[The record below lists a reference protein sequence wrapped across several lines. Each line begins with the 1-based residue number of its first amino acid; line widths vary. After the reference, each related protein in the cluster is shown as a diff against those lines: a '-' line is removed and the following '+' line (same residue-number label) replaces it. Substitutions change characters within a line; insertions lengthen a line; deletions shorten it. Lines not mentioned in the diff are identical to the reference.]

1 MTLFSKEAAA
11 HSFPPHGK
19 CLSDFIQRP
28 LPRGCDHLCGS
39 LFRILRGE
47 IFMAV
52 FRPFYAVRPTEELA
66 EKVAALPYDV
76 MSSEEAYEIAKD
88 NPYSFLHV
96 DKAEIDLPKGTDL
109 YAPAVYQKAAENLH
123 QMMADGVLLKDEAP
137 SYFIYR
143 QVMGDH
149 AQAGIVG
156 CASID
161 DYLNS
166 VIKKH
171 ELTVAAKEAD
181 RIRHVDT
188 CNANTG
194 PIFLTFRESHDLESL
209 MERVIKEEKPVYD
222 FKADDGIRHTVWRI
236 SDSEQLKAIEDGFF
250 DVPCLYIADGHHR
263 AASAVKVGLKRRDE
277 HPDYTGNEE
286 FNYFLAVAFPA
297 KELKIWDYNR
307 VVHDLNGLS
316 EEDFL
321 EKIEDYF
328 EVEAYPHRIG
338 KTEEELSEIK
348 PSQRHTFAM
357 YLRGTWYTLRAKEKA
372 WDPKDAVSTLDVS
385 ILQNHLLAPVLGIGD
400 PRTDS
405 RISFVGG
412 IRGLSE
418 LVKMVDEGDAVAF
431 ALYPTSIEELMQ
443 IADEGKIMPPKSTWF
458 EPKLRSGLFIH
469 ELS

>member
-1 MTLFSKEAAA
+1 MLFPQSGAA
-11 HSFPPHGK
+11 SY
-19 CLSDFIQRP
+19 
-28 LPRGCDHLCGS
+28 
-39 LFRILRGE
+39 LFRR

-52 FRPFYAVRPTEELA
+52 FRPFRAVRPTQELA
-66 EKVAALPYDV
+66 SKVAALPYDV
-76 MSSEEAYEIAKD
+76 MSSEEAYEMAKD

-96 DKAEIDLPKGTDL
+96 DKAEIDLPEEIDQYDQK
-109 YAPAVYQKAAENLH
+109 VYDKAAENL
-123 QMMADGVLLKDEAP
+123 QNMIQKGVFVRDSAP

-143 QVMGDH
+143 QIMGNH

-194 PIFLTFRESHDLESL
+194 PIFLTFRENETLEAL
-209 MERVIKEEKPVYD
+209 MKRVMDQEAPLYD
-222 FKADDGIRHTVWRI
+222 FTSEDEIRHTVWKI
-236 SDSEQLKAIEDGFF
+236 SDSKDLKSIEAGFGE
-250 DVPCLYIADGHHR
+250 VPCLYIADGHHR
-263 AASAVKVGLKRRDE
+263 AASAVKVGLKRREE
-277 HPDYTGNEE
+277 HPDYTGAEE
-286 FNYFLAVAFPA
+286 FNYFLAVAFPSS
-297 KELKIWDYNR
+297 ELKIWDYNR
-307 VVHDLNGLS
+307 VVKDLNGLS
-316 EEDFL
+316 DEEFL
-321 EKIEDYF
+321 KETEEYF
-328 EVEAYPHRIG
+328 EVQKVTSQPG
-338 KTEEELSEIK
+338 KSEEELSAVK
-348 PSQRHTFAM
+348 PSEKHTFSM
-357 YLRGTWYTLRAKEKA
+357 YLHGTWYKLHAKEKA
-372 WDPKDAVSTLDVS
+372 WNAEDTVSTLDVS

-412 IRGLSE
+412 IRGLRE
-418 LVKMVDEGDAVAF
+418 LVKLVGRGDAVAF
-431 ALYPTSIEELMQ
+431 ALYPTSIQELMQ